1 MSDRRIIV
9 LPAEL
14 VVKVDENRG
23 DMSRAEFID
32 LLLDSH
38 LGNDKE
44 EQNPDLVTRESLADF
59 ERGIKE
65 LLRSFLEFFVT
76 YSLEIGKESGDIDL
90 EYMKKSRVT
99 NALTDHLRKKIS
111 AEDYDRI
118 RKQTYHEYL
127 DSLGPG
133 ASEWRDHT
141 GQLVRDY

>member
-14 VVKVDENRG
+14 VVRVDENRG
-23 DMSRAEFID
+23 DVSRAEFID

-44 EQNPDLVTRESLADF
+44 EQKKELVTRESLADF

-90 EYMKKSRVT
+90 ESLSEKLKEVPDPATSARRGKSAT
-99 NALTDHLRKKIS
+99 L
-111 AEDYDRI
+111 
-118 RKQTYHEYL
+118 
-127 DSLGPG
+127 
-133 ASEWRDHT
+133 
-141 GQLVRDY
+141 

>member
-38 LGNDKE
+38 LGDDTE
-44 EQNPDLVTRESLADF
+44 EHNPEFVTRESLADF

-65 LLRSFLEFFVT
+65 LLRSFMEFFVT
-76 YSLEIGKESGDIDL
+76 YSLEIGKESGDSDL
-90 EYMKKSRVT
+90 ES
-99 NALTDHLRKKIS
+99 LTERLKEVPEPAHS
-111 AEDYDRI
+111 AR
-118 RKQTYHEYL
+118 RRPSATH
-127 DSLGPG
+127 
-133 ASEWRDHT
+133 
-141 GQLVRDY
+141 